1 MPLEGQKLGY
11 RYNKALWVFQHV
23 DICME
28 RGEIVGL
35 VGPSGCGKSTLGKLL
50 AGHLRPHE
58 GKVIA
63 DGERKPHVERNSVQ
77 LVLQHPEQAVNP
89 RWKLRRTLQESGSSN
104 DHILAELAIEN
115 NWLDRYPNELSGG
128 ELQRICVARALGD
141 ETRYLIADEMTTML
155 DAITQAQ
162 IWHSVL
168 NWAKLNGTGVL
179 IISHERHLVNKICDR
194 VIEWKDL
201 VE

>member
-1 MPLEGQKLGY
+1 MPLEGKKLGY
-11 RYNKALWVFQHV
+11 HYNRIWVFQHV
-23 DICME
+23 DISME

-50 AGHLRPHE
+50 AGHLQPHE
-58 GKVIA
+58 GQVIA
-63 DGERKPHVERNSVQ
+63 DSGRIPSGQRNSVQ

-89 RWKLRRTLQESGSSN
+89 RWKLRRTLQESGASN
-104 DHILAELAIEN
+104 NHILAELAIEN
-115 NWLDRYPNELSGG
+115 NWLGRYPNELSGG
-128 ELQRICVARALGD
+128 ELQRICVARALG
-141 ETRYLIADEMTTML
+141 EGTRYLIADEMTTML

-168 NWAKLNGTGVL
+168 NWAKRNGTGVL
-179 IISHERHLVNKICDR
+179 VISHERHLVNKICDR
-194 VIEWKDL
+194 IIEWKNI

>member
-1 MPLEGQKLGY
+1 MPLEGQKLSY
-11 RYNKALWVFQHV
+11 RYNKTWVFQHV
-23 DICME
+23 NICME

-50 AGHLRPHE
+50 AGHLQAHE
-58 GKVIA
+58 GQVIA
-63 DGERKPHVERNSVQ
+63 DRGRIPSGERNSVQ

-89 RWKLRRTLQESGSSN
+89 RWKLRRTLQESGASN
-104 DHILAELAIEN
+104 NHILAELAIEN

-128 ELQRICVARALGD
+128 ELQRICVARALGE

-168 NWAKLNGTGVL
+168 NWAKRNGTGVL
-179 IISHERHLVNKICDR
+179 VISHERHLVNKICDR
-194 VIEWKDL
+194 IIEWKNV